1 MSDIYLI
8 YKPLQEPHGYIEEIG
23 SYMGYCAGKISE
35 IYIDNRIELGK
46 INATVVDKDVALGC
60 LFADSYHGRVS
71 VKGGTPQ
78 AKQLE
83 PIIGSLP
90 MGEKFKYQLNE
101 EDNRKAILFNKA
113 VLYKIVEDRFNQ
125 KFKELQLQASDLE
138 KASWQA
144 QETEAL
150 LLQASADYSPTPIL
164 DALAEIRGIT
174 TKEMSKI
181 VLQAIEKHNLKVK
194 DLLVQEQKIKQE
206 IKECKT
212 LADYHWLR
220 HLKFGVSL
228 NAQHAL
234 DKGIE
239 KSPATLKITF

>member
-1 MSDIYLI
+1 
-8 YKPLQEPHGYIEEIG
+8 
-23 SYMGYCAGKISE
+23 
-35 IYIDNRIELGK
+35 
-46 INATVVDKDVALGC
+46 
-60 LFADSYHGRVS
+60 
-71 VKGGTPQ
+71 
-78 AKQLE
+78 
-83 PIIGSLP
+83 
-90 MGEKFKYQLNE
+90 
-101 EDNRKAILFNKA
+101 
-113 VLYKIVEDRFNQ
+113 
-125 KFKELQLQASDLE
+125 
-138 KASWQA
+138 
-144 QETEAL
+144 
-150 LLQASADYSPTPIL
+150 
-164 DALAEIRGIT
+164 
-174 TKEMSKI
+174 MSKI